1 MKNLVQV
8 TDSQTGLSFTMDAG
22 NKLQTKDD
30 GIAFVQSQLGVL
42 DPKLY
47 ETKYQGITFEEYIP
61 IDSSD
66 PEWAD
71 TASYISY
78 DAVTMGKFIGAN
90 AKDLPNVAI
99 NAKKTD
105 IPLYYG
111 GIEHGW
117 SLDELRKSQQMRMP
131 LDTTGA
137 AMKVRGFKEH
147 QQKVAYEGDATRG
160 LTGLFNNANVPETVA
175 TGFDPA
181 TATGDE
187 WVDMLNSQY
196 ETVYTTT
203 ANVHRPNVQLVP
215 QNLWKYL
222 LKPMNAVTTTTIL
235 QYYLE
240 NSYAK
245 SLGVNL
251 VVRPVFQLNGVGV
264 NSTGRIVTYELNPEN
279 LGMKVPMAIRSI
291 APQMEGLMVTV
302 PSEYK
307 FGPVFFRYPMSCL
320 YTDMPS

>member
-1 MKNLVQV
+1 MKLEKI
-8 TDSQTGLSFTMDAG
+8 TDSATGLSFMMNTGMTI
-22 NKLQTKDD
+22 KTKDD

-47 ETKYQGITFEEYIP
+47 EVKYQGITFEEYIP

-71 TASYISY
+71 SSSYISY

-147 QQKVAYEGDATRG
+147 QQKVAYDGDTTRG

-175 TGFDPA
+175 TGFVPA

-187 WVDMLNSQY
+187 WVDMLNTQY
-196 ETVYTTT
+196 ESVYTNT
-203 ANVHRPNVQLVP
+203 ANVHRPNIQLIP
-215 QNLWKYL
+215 QSFWKYL
-222 LKPMNAVTTTTIL
+222 MKPMGTGGITISIL
-235 QYYLE
+235 TYYLE

-245 SLGVNL
+245 SLGINL
-251 VVRPVFQLNGVGV
+251 IVHPVFQLNGRGV
-264 NSTGRIVTYELNPEN
+264 NSTGRIMTYELNPEN
-279 LGMKVPMAIRSI
+279 LGMKVPMPIRSI

-307 FGPVFFRYPMSCL
+307 FGGVFFRYPLSAI
-320 YTDMPS
+320 YTDMPA

>member
-47 ETKYQGITFEEYIP
+47 ETKYQGITFEEFIP

-78 DAVTMGKFIGAN
+78 DAVGMGKFIGAN
-90 AKDLPNVAI
+90 AKDLPNISI
-99 NAKKTD
+99 NAKKTNID
-105 IPLYYG
+105 LYYG

-137 AMKVRGFKEH
+137 AMKVRSFKEH
-147 QQKVAYEGDATRG
+147 QQKVAYEGDAERG
-160 LTGLFNNANVPETVA
+160 LKGLFDGENVPETVA
-175 TGFDPA
+175 TGFNYT

-187 WVDMLNSQY
+187 WVDMLNGQFHS
-196 ETVYTTT
+196 VYTGT
-203 ANVHRPNVQLVP
+203 AMVHRPNVQLIP
-215 QNLWKYL
+215 LDFWPYL
-222 LKPMNAVTTTTIL
+222 QKPMNAVTTTTIL
-235 QYYLE
+235 QFYLE

-251 VVRPVFQLNGVGV
+251 IVRPVFQLNGKGV
-264 NSTGRIVTYELNPEN
+264 NSTGRIMTYELNPEN
-279 LGMKVPMAIRSI
+279 LGMKVPMAIRSV

-307 FGPVFFRYPMSCL
+307 FGGVFFRYPLSAL
-320 YTDMPS
+320 YTDMPA

>member
-8 TDSQTGLSFTMDAG
+8 TDSQTGLSFTMDTG

-196 ETVYTTT
+196 ETVYINT
-203 ANVHRPNVQLVP
+203 ANVHRPNVQLIP
-215 QNLWKYL
+215 LNLWKYL
-222 LKPMNAVTTTTIL
+222 QKPMNAVTTTTIL
-235 QYYLE
+235 NYYLE

-251 VVRPVFQLNGVGV
+251 VVKPLYQLIGKGV

-291 APQMEGLMVTV
+291 APQMEGLMVSV

-307 FGPVFFRYPMSCL
+307 FGGVFFRYPLSAL